1 MYAEYKRDVSHN
13 YLILREE
20 EKVNTASYQVRMLT
34 GNVIP
39 SILKCRLQGLDGNL
53 LFYYDITSRQ
63 SLASFYEQRKFHRKD
78 LHMLFCGFIRVM
90 EEMAEFLMNTDQ
102 LLLCP
107 EYIFLDIE
115 KREVKFCCLP
125 DYHHPIQEQ
134 FRELTEYLL
143 PRLDHEDSQAVSM
156 GYGVYRKAM
165 ETGFQLEHIKEA
177 IYQNREVTGKN
188 DNKDSAQKQGQ
199 KPPENNLDG
208 ADNFGEKIQE
218 KADVSH
224 LLETDVENKT
234 SKRKK
239 DKKKEESDSQKSS
252 NEWTGAL
259 LCVFTAAVLIILLIL
274 RYLGYLPGIPAE
286 AIFGGAIIL
295 LALAAFLSWTAEK
308 KKQKKQ
314 MSAEW
319 RQKVKRELDDTYES
333 SSEKRRTERSSE
345 DLYEADS
352 VQEKM
357 PEWGDIKY
365 KMPERTGETGTNRLE
380 NSQNV
385 YRETVQQNENYET
398 EKTENYGE
406 TVVLSAGQTEGP
418 ASLVS
423 REPGELATIYLDRD
437 LMVIGKMENAA
448 DTVISLPTVSRIH
461 AKIRKVDEEYYLSDL
476 NSRNGTSVNGRL
488 LKTGEEYQLQDEDQ
502 VEFAQ
507 ARYIFLK

>member
-39 SILKCRLQGLDGNL
+39 SILKCRLQGLDGN
-53 LFYYDITSRQ
+53 
-63 SLASFYEQRKFHRKD
+63 
-78 LHMLFCGFIRVM
+78 
-90 EEMAEFLMNTDQ
+90 

-177 IYQNREVTGKN
+177 IYQNRGVTEKSN
-188 DNKDSAQKQGQ
+188 DRESTQNQEQ
-199 KPPENNLDG
+199 KPPENNLDSM
-208 ADNFGEKIQE
+208 DNFGEKIQE

-224 LLETDVENKT
+224 LLKTDVENKT

-239 DKKKEESDSQKSS
+239 GKKKEESDFQKSS

-259 LCVFTAAVLIILLIL
+259 LCVSTAAVMIILLIL

-319 RQKVKRELDDTYES
+319 RQKVQRELADTKESDDKKKRAERN
-333 SSEKRRTERSSE
+333 SEN
-345 DLYEADS
+345 LYEADIS
-352 VQEKM
+352 QRKM
-357 PEWGDIKY
+357 SEWGEEKY
-365 KMPERTGETGTNRLE
+365 KMSEWTGETGTNRLE

-448 DTVISLPTVSRIH
+448 DAVISLPTVSRIH

>member
-239 DKKKEESDSQKSS
+239 DKKKEESVSHKSA
-252 NEWTGAL
+252 NEWTAAL
-259 LCVFTAAVLIILLIL
+259 LCVSTAAVMIILLIL

-295 LALAAFLSWTAEK
+295 LVLAAFLSWTAEK

-319 RQKVKRELDDTYES
+319 RKKVKRELDDTYES
-333 SSEKRRTERSSE
+333 SSEKRRKERNSE

-357 PEWGDIKY
+357 PEWGDEKY
-365 KMPERTGETGTNRLE
+365 KMPEQTGETE
-380 NSQNV
+380 ND
-385 YRETVQQNENYET
+385 
-398 EKTENYGE
+398 GE

-448 DTVISLPTVSRIH
+448 DAVISLPTVSRIH
-461 AKIRKVDEEYYLSDL
+461 AKIRKADDEYYLSDL

>member
-1 MYAEYKRDVSHN
+1 M
-13 YLILREE
+13 
-20 EKVNTASYQVRMLT
+20 
-34 GNVIP
+34 
-39 SILKCRLQGLDGNL
+39 
-53 LFYYDITSRQ
+53 
-63 SLASFYEQRKFHRKD
+63 
-78 LHMLFCGFIRVM
+78 
-90 EEMAEFLMNTDQ
+90 
-102 LLLCP
+102 
-107 EYIFLDIE
+107 
-115 KREVKFCCLP
+115 KFCCLP

-177 IYQNREVTGKN
+177 IYQNREVTEKSN
-188 DNKDSAQKQGQ
+188 DRESTQNQEQ
-199 KPPENNLDG
+199 KPPENNLDSM
-208 ADNFGEKIQE
+208 DNFGEKIQE

-224 LLETDVENKT
+224 LLKTDVENKT

-239 DKKKEESDSQKSS
+239 GKKKEESDFQKSS

-259 LCVFTAAVLIILLIL
+259 LCVSTAAVLIIFLIL

-286 AIFGGAIIL
+286 AFFGGVIIL
-295 LALAAFLSWTAEK
+295 LVLAAFLSWTAEK

-365 KMPERTGETGTNRLE
+365 KMPERIGETGTNRLE

-448 DTVISLPTVSRIH
+448 DAVISLPTVSRIH

-488 LKTGEEYQLQDEDQ
+488 LKTGEEYKLQDEDQ

>member
-78 LHMLFCGFIRVM
+78 LHMLFGGFIRVM

-143 PRLDHEDSQAVSM
+143 PRLDHEDPQAVSM

-319 RQKVKRELDDTYES
+319 RKKVKRELDDTYES
-333 SSEKRRTERSSE
+333 SSEKRRKERNPE

-357 PEWGDIKY
+357 PEWGDGKY
-365 KMPERTGETGTNRLE
+365 KMPEQTGE
-380 NSQNV
+380 
-385 YRETVQQNENYET
+385 
-398 EKTENYGE
+398 TENYGE

-437 LMVIGKMENAA
+437 LMVIGKMEN
-448 DTVISLPTVSRIH
+448 
-461 AKIRKVDEEYYLSDL
+461 
-476 NSRNGTSVNGRL
+476 GRL

>member
-78 LHMLFCGFIRVM
+78 LHMLFGGFIRVM

-143 PRLDHEDSQAVSM
+143 PRLDHEDPQAVSM

-239 DKKKEESDSQKSS
+239 DKKKEEPDFQKSS

-259 LCVFTAAVLIILLIL
+259 LCVLTAAVLIILLIF

-319 RQKVKRELDDTYES
+319 RKKVKRELDDTYES
-333 SSEKRRTERSSE
+333 SSEKRRKERKSE

-357 PEWGDIKY
+357 PEWGDEKY
-365 KMPERTGETGTNRLE
+365 KMPEQTGE
-380 NSQNV
+380 
-385 YRETVQQNENYET
+385 
-398 EKTENYGE
+398 TENYGE

-448 DTVISLPTVSRIH
+448 DAVISLPTVSRIH
-461 AKIRKVDEEYYLSDL
+461 AKIRKADDEYYLSDL

>member
-78 LHMLFCGFIRVM
+78 LHMLFGGFIRVM

-143 PRLDHEDSQAVSM
+143 PRLDHEDPQAVSM

-239 DKKKEESDSQKSS
+239 DKKKEESDFQKSS

-319 RQKVKRELDDTYES
+319 RKKVKRELDDTYES
-333 SSEKRRTERSSE
+333 SSEKRRKERNPE

-357 PEWGDIKY
+357 PEWGDEKY
-365 KMPERTGETGTNRLE
+365 KMPEQTGE
-380 NSQNV
+380 
-385 YRETVQQNENYET
+385 
-398 EKTENYGE
+398 TENYGE

-448 DTVISLPTVSRIH
+448 DAVISLPTVSRIH
-461 AKIRKVDEEYYLSDL
+461 AKIRKADDEYYLSDL

>member
-78 LHMLFCGFIRVM
+78 LHMLFGGFIRVM

-143 PRLDHEDSQAVSM
+143 PRLDHEDLQAVSM

-188 DNKDSAQKQGQ
+188 DNKGSVQKQGQ

-239 DKKKEESDSQKSS
+239 DKKKEESDFQKSS

-259 LCVFTAAVLIILLIL
+259 LCVSTAAVLIILLIL

-319 RQKVKRELDDTYES
+319 RKKVKRELDDTYES
-333 SSEKRRTERSSE
+333 SSEKRRKERNSE

-357 PEWGDIKY
+357 PEWGDGKY
-365 KMPERTGETGTNRLE
+365 KMPEQTGE
-380 NSQNV
+380 
-385 YRETVQQNENYET
+385 
-398 EKTENYGE
+398 TENYGE

-448 DTVISLPTVSRIH
+448 DAVISLPTVSRIH
-461 AKIRKVDEEYYLSDL
+461 AKIRKADDEYYLSDL

>member
-78 LHMLFCGFIRVM
+78 LHMLFGGFIRVM

-143 PRLDHEDSQAVSM
+143 PRLDHEDPRAVSM

-319 RQKVKRELDDTYES
+319 RKKVKRELDDTYES
-333 SSEKRRTERSSE
+333 SSEKRRKERNPE

-357 PEWGDIKY
+357 PEWGDGKY
-365 KMPERTGETGTNRLE
+365 KMPEQTGE
-380 NSQNV
+380 
-385 YRETVQQNENYET
+385 
-398 EKTENYGE
+398 TENYGE

-448 DTVISLPTVSRIH
+448 DAVISLPTVSRIH
-461 AKIRKVDEEYYLSDL
+461 AKIRKADDEYYLSDL

>member
-177 IYQNREVTGKN
+177 IYQNREVTEKSN
-188 DNKDSAQKQGQ
+188 DRESTQNQEQ
-199 KPPENNLDG
+199 KPPENNLDSM
-208 ADNFGEKIQE
+208 DNFGEKIQE

-224 LLETDVENKT
+224 LLKTDVENKT

-239 DKKKEESDSQKSS
+239 DKKKEESDFQKSS

-319 RQKVKRELDDTYES
+319 RKKVKRELDDTYES
-333 SSEKRRTERSSE
+333 SSEKRRKERNSE

-357 PEWGDIKY
+357 PEWGDGKY
-365 KMPERTGETGTNRLE
+365 KMPEQTGE
-380 NSQNV
+380 
-385 YRETVQQNENYET
+385 
-398 EKTENYGE
+398 TENYGE

-448 DTVISLPTVSRIH
+448 DAVISLPTVSRIH
-461 AKIRKVDEEYYLSDL
+461 AKIRKADDEYYLSDL

>member
-177 IYQNREVTGKN
+177 IYQNREVTEKSN
-188 DNKDSAQKQGQ
+188 DRESTQNQEQ
-199 KPPENNLDG
+199 KPPENNLDSM
-208 ADNFGEKIQE
+208 DTFGEKIQE
-218 KADVSH
+218 K
-224 LLETDVENKT
+224 
-234 SKRKK
+234 
-239 DKKKEESDSQKSS
+239 SDFQKSS

-259 LCVFTAAVLIILLIL
+259 LCVSTAAVLIIFLIL
-274 RYLGYLPGIPAE
+274 RYLGYLPGIPVE

-319 RQKVKRELDDTYES
+319 RQKVQRELADTKESDDKKKRAERN
-333 SSEKRRTERSSE
+333 SEN
-345 DLYEADS
+345 LYEADIS
-352 VQEKM
+352 QRKM

-365 KMPERTGETGTNRLE
+365 KMPERTGETGANRLE

-448 DTVISLPTVSRIH
+448 DAVISLPTVSRIH

>member
-78 LHMLFCGFIRVM
+78 LHMLFGGFIRVM

-143 PRLDHEDSQAVSM
+143 PRLDHEDPQAVSM
-156 GYGVYRKAM
+156 GYGVSRKAM

-177 IYQNREVTGKN
+177 IYQNREVIGKN

-239 DKKKEESDSQKSS
+239 DKKKEESDFQKSS

-319 RQKVKRELDDTYES
+319 RKKVKRELDDTYES
-333 SSEKRRTERSSE
+333 SSEKRRKERNSE

-357 PEWGDIKY
+357 PEWGDGKY
-365 KMPERTGETGTNRLE
+365 KMPEQTGE
-380 NSQNV
+380 
-385 YRETVQQNENYET
+385 
-398 EKTENYGE
+398 TENYGE

-448 DTVISLPTVSRIH
+448 DAVISLPTVSRIH
-461 AKIRKVDEEYYLSDL
+461 AKIRKADDEYYLSDL

>member
-78 LHMLFCGFIRVM
+78 LHMLFGGFIRVM
-90 EEMAEFLMNTDQ
+90 EVLMNTDQ

-143 PRLDHEDSQAVSM
+143 PRLDHEDPQAVSM

-239 DKKKEESDSQKSS
+239 DKKKEESDFQKSS

-319 RQKVKRELDDTYES
+319 RKKVKRELDDTYES
-333 SSEKRRTERSSE
+333 SSEKRRKERNSE

-357 PEWGDIKY
+357 PEWGDGKY
-365 KMPERTGETGTNRLE
+365 KMPEQTGE
-380 NSQNV
+380 
-385 YRETVQQNENYET
+385 
-398 EKTENYGE
+398 TENYGE

-448 DTVISLPTVSRIH
+448 DAVISLPTVSRIH

>member
-78 LHMLFCGFIRVM
+78 LHMLFGGFIRVM

-143 PRLDHEDSQAVSM
+143 PRLDHEDPQAVSM

-239 DKKKEESDSQKSS
+239 DKKKEESDFQKSS

-319 RQKVKRELDDTYES
+319 RKKVKRELDDTYES
-333 SSEKRRTERSSE
+333 SSEKRRKERNSE

-357 PEWGDIKY
+357 PEWGDGKY
-365 KMPERTGETGTNRLE
+365 KMPEQTGE
-380 NSQNV
+380 
-385 YRETVQQNENYET
+385 
-398 EKTENYGE
+398 TENYGE

-448 DTVISLPTVSRIH
+448 DAVISLPTVSRIH
-461 AKIRKVDEEYYLSDL
+461 AKIRKADDEYYLSDL

>member
-13 YLILREE
+13 YLILRED

-39 SILKCRLQGLDGNL
+39 SILKCRIQGLDGNL

-63 SLASFYEQRKFHRKD
+63 SLASFYEQRKFHSKD
-78 LHMLFCGFIRVM
+78 LHMLFGGFIRVM

-143 PRLDHEDSQAVSM
+143 PRLDHEDPLAVSM

-177 IYQNREVTGKN
+177 IYQNREATGKN
-188 DNKDSAQKQGQ
+188 DNKESAQKQEQ
-199 KPPENNLDG
+199 KLTGNNLDG
-208 ADNFGEKIQE
+208 VDNFGEEIQ
-218 KADVSH
+218 KKTDVSQ
-224 LLETDVENKT
+224 LLKTDMEDKT
-234 SKRKK
+234 SKRK
-239 DKKKEESDSQKSS
+239 DKKKEESVSHKSA
-252 NEWTGAL
+252 NEWTAAL
-259 LCVFTAAVLIILLIL
+259 LCVSTAAVMIILLIL

-319 RQKVKRELDDTYES
+319 RQKVQRELADTKESDDKKKRAERN
-333 SSEKRRTERSSE
+333 SENLYDSCFYFIQNLFFHFISQLARFPCQS
-345 DLYEADS
+345 DLVSLVTRNQMHMEMKYGLSCNLAI
-352 VQEKM
+352 VLH
-357 PEWGDIKY
+357 DIK
-365 KMPERTGETGTNRLE
+365 
-380 NSQNV
+380 SV
-385 YRETVQQNENYET
+385 TVQ
-398 EKTENYGE
+398 
-406 TVVLSAGQTEGP
+406 S
-418 ASLVS
+418 
-423 REPGELATIYLDRD
+423 
-437 LMVIGKMENAA
+437 
-448 DTVISLPTVSRIH
+448 ISEFCCHFFCKNHCFRCGF
-461 AKIRKVDEEYYLSDL
+461 IRKFINIGSM
-476 NSRNGTSVNGRL
+476 
-488 LKTGEEYQLQDEDQ
+488 
-502 VEFAQ
+502 
-507 ARYIFLK
+507 

>member
-20 EKVNTASYQVRMLT
+20 EKVNTASYHVRMLT

-78 LHMLFCGFIRVM
+78 LHMLFGGFIRVM

-143 PRLDHEDSQAVSM
+143 PRLDHEDPQAVSM

-239 DKKKEESDSQKSS
+239 DKKKEESDFQKSS

-319 RQKVKRELDDTYES
+319 RKKVKRELDDTYES
-333 SSEKRRTERSSE
+333 SSEKRRKERNSE

-357 PEWGDIKY
+357 PEWGDGKY
-365 KMPERTGETGTNRLE
+365 KMPEQTGE
-380 NSQNV
+380 
-385 YRETVQQNENYET
+385 
-398 EKTENYGE
+398 TENYGE

-448 DTVISLPTVSRIH
+448 DAVISLPTVSRIH
-461 AKIRKVDEEYYLSDL
+461 AKIRKADDEYYLSDL

>member
-78 LHMLFCGFIRVM
+78 LHMLFGGFIRVM

-143 PRLDHEDSQAVSM
+143 PRLDHEDPQAVSM

-319 RQKVKRELDDTYES
+319 RKKVKRDLDDTYES
-333 SSEKRRTERSSE
+333 SSEKRRKERNPE

-357 PEWGDIKY
+357 PEWGDGKY
-365 KMPERTGETGTNRLE
+365 KMPEQTGE
-380 NSQNV
+380 
-385 YRETVQQNENYET
+385 
-398 EKTENYGE
+398 TENYGE

-448 DTVISLPTVSRIH
+448 DAVISLPTVSRIH
-461 AKIRKVDEEYYLSDL
+461 AKIRKADDEYYLSDL

>member
-1 MYAEYKRDVSHN
+1 
-13 YLILREE
+13 
-20 EKVNTASYQVRMLT
+20 
-34 GNVIP
+34 
-39 SILKCRLQGLDGNL
+39 
-53 LFYYDITSRQ
+53 
-63 SLASFYEQRKFHRKD
+63 
-78 LHMLFCGFIRVM
+78 
-90 EEMAEFLMNTDQ
+90 MNTDQ

-143 PRLDHEDSQAVSM
+143 PRLDHEDPQAVSM

-177 IYQNREVTGKN
+177 IYQNREVIGKN

-239 DKKKEESDSQKSS
+239 DKKKEESDFQKSS

-319 RQKVKRELDDTYES
+319 RKKVKRELDDTYES
-333 SSEKRRTERSSE
+333 SSEKRRKERNSE

-357 PEWGDIKY
+357 PEWGDGKY
-365 KMPERTGETGTNRLE
+365 KMPEQTGE
-380 NSQNV
+380 
-385 YRETVQQNENYET
+385 
-398 EKTENYGE
+398 TENYGE

-448 DTVISLPTVSRIH
+448 DAVISLPTVSRIH
-461 AKIRKVDEEYYLSDL
+461 AKIRKADDEYYLSDL

>member
-78 LHMLFCGFIRVM
+78 LHMLFGGFIRVM

-143 PRLDHEDSQAVSM
+143 PRLDHEDPQAVSM

-239 DKKKEESDSQKSS
+239 DKKKEESDFQKSS

-319 RQKVKRELDDTYES
+319 RKKVKRELDDTYES
-333 SSEKRRTERSSE
+333 SSEKRRKERNSE

-357 PEWGDIKY
+357 PEWGDGKY
-365 KMPERTGETGTNRLE
+365 KMPEQTGE
-380 NSQNV
+380 
-385 YRETVQQNENYET
+385 
-398 EKTENYGE
+398 TENYGE

-448 DTVISLPTVSRIH
+448 DAVISLPTVSRIQ

>member
-13 YLILREE
+13 YLILRED

-39 SILKCRLQGLDGNL
+39 SILKCRIQGLDGNL

-63 SLASFYEQRKFHRKD
+63 SLASFYEQRKFHSKD
-78 LHMLFCGFIRVM
+78 LHMLFGGFIRVM

-143 PRLDHEDSQAVSM
+143 PRLDHEDPLAVSM

-177 IYQNREVTGKN
+177 IYQNREATGKN
-188 DNKDSAQKQGQ
+188 DNKESAQKQEQ
-199 KPPENNLDG
+199 KLTGNYLDG
-208 ADNFGEKIQE
+208 ADNFGEEIQ
-218 KADVSH
+218 KKTDVSQ
-224 LLETDVENKT
+224 LLKTDMEDKT
-234 SKRKK
+234 SKRK
-239 DKKKEESDSQKSS
+239 DKKKEESVSHKFA
-252 NEWTGAL
+252 NEWTAAL
-259 LCVFTAAVLIILLIL
+259 LCVSTAAVMIILLIL

-319 RQKVKRELDDTYES
+319 RQKVQRELADTKESDDKKKRAERN
-333 SSEKRRTERSSE
+333 SEN
-345 DLYEADS
+345 LYEADIS
-352 VQEKM
+352 QRKM
-357 PEWGDIKY
+357 SEWGEEKY
-365 KMPERTGETGTNRLE
+365 KMSEWTGETGANRLE

-448 DTVISLPTVSRIH
+448 DAVISLPTVSRIH

-488 LKTGEEYQLQDEDQ
+488 LKTGEEYKLQDEDQ

>member
-177 IYQNREVTGKN
+177 IYQNREVTEKSN
-188 DNKDSAQKQGQ
+188 DRESTQNQEQ
-199 KPPENNLDG
+199 KPPENNLDSM
-208 ADNFGEKIQE
+208 DNFGEKIQE

-224 LLETDVENKT
+224 LLKTDVENKT

-239 DKKKEESDSQKSS
+239 GKKKEESDFQKSS

-259 LCVFTAAVLIILLIL
+259 ICVSTAAVLIIFLIL

-357 PEWGDIKY
+357 PE
-365 KMPERTGETGTNRLE
+365 RTGETGTNRLE

-448 DTVISLPTVSRIH
+448 DAVISLPTVSRIH

-488 LKTGEEYQLQDEDQ
+488 LKTGEEYKLQDEDQ

>member
-34 GNVIP
+34 GNVIL

-78 LHMLFCGFIRVM
+78 LHMLFGGFIRVM

-143 PRLDHEDSQAVSM
+143 PRLDHEDPQAVSM

-239 DKKKEESDSQKSS
+239 DKKKEESDFQKSS

-319 RQKVKRELDDTYES
+319 RKKVKRELDDTYES
-333 SSEKRRTERSSE
+333 SSEKRRKERNSE

-357 PEWGDIKY
+357 PEWGDGKY
-365 KMPERTGETGTNRLE
+365 KMPEQTGE
-380 NSQNV
+380 
-385 YRETVQQNENYET
+385 
-398 EKTENYGE
+398 TENYGE

-448 DTVISLPTVSRIH
+448 DAVISLPTVSRIH
-461 AKIRKVDEEYYLSDL
+461 AKIRKADDEYYLSDL

>member
-78 LHMLFCGFIRVM
+78 LHMLFGGFIRVM

-143 PRLDHEDSQAVSM
+143 PRLDHEDPQAVSM

-199 KPPENNLDG
+199 KPPENKLDG
-208 ADNFGEKIQE
+208 ADNFGEKKQE

-239 DKKKEESDSQKSS
+239 DKKKEESDFQKSS

-319 RQKVKRELDDTYES
+319 RKKVKRELDDTYES
-333 SSEKRRTERSSE
+333 SSEKRRKERNSE

-357 PEWGDIKY
+357 PEWGDGKY
-365 KMPERTGETGTNRLE
+365 KMPEQTGE
-380 NSQNV
+380 
-385 YRETVQQNENYET
+385 
-398 EKTENYGE
+398 TENYGE

-448 DTVISLPTVSRIH
+448 DAVISLPTVSRIH
-461 AKIRKVDEEYYLSDL
+461 AKIRKADDEYYLSDL

>member
-78 LHMLFCGFIRVM
+78 LHMLFGGFIRVM

-143 PRLDHEDSQAVSM
+143 PRLDHEDPQAVSM

-239 DKKKEESDSQKSS
+239 DKKKEESDFQKSS

-319 RQKVKRELDDTYES
+319 RKKVKRELDDTYES
-333 SSEKRRTERSSE
+333 SSEKRRKERNSE

-357 PEWGDIKY
+357 PEWGDGKY
-365 KMPERTGETGTNRLE
+365 KMPEQTGE
-380 NSQNV
+380 
-385 YRETVQQNENYET
+385 
-398 EKTENYGE
+398 TENYGE

-448 DTVISLPTVSRIH
+448 DAVIPLPTVSRIH
-461 AKIRKVDEEYYLSDL
+461 AKIRKADDEYYLSDL

>member
-78 LHMLFCGFIRVM
+78 LHMLFGGFIRVM

-143 PRLDHEDSQAVSM
+143 PRLDHEDPQAVSM

-239 DKKKEESDSQKSS
+239 GKKKEESDFQKSS

-259 LCVFTAAVLIILLIL
+259 LCVSTAAVMIILLIL

-319 RQKVKRELDDTYES
+319 RKKVKRELDDTYES
-333 SSEKRRTERSSE
+333 SSEKRRKERNSE

-357 PEWGDIKY
+357 PEWGDGKY
-365 KMPERTGETGTNRLE
+365 KMPEQTGE
-380 NSQNV
+380 
-385 YRETVQQNENYET
+385 
-398 EKTENYGE
+398 TENYGE

-448 DTVISLPTVSRIH
+448 DAVISLPTVSRIH
-461 AKIRKVDEEYYLSDL
+461 AKIRKADDEYYLSDL

>member
-53 LFYYDITSRQ
+53 LFYYDITSKQ

-78 LHMLFCGFIRVM
+78 LHMLFGGFIRVM

-143 PRLDHEDSQAVSM
+143 PRLDHEDPQAVSM

-239 DKKKEESDSQKSS
+239 DKKKEESDFQKSS

-319 RQKVKRELDDTYES
+319 RKKVKRELDDTYES
-333 SSEKRRTERSSE
+333 SSEKRRKERNSE

-357 PEWGDIKY
+357 PEWGDGKY
-365 KMPERTGETGTNRLE
+365 KMPEQTGE
-380 NSQNV
+380 
-385 YRETVQQNENYET
+385 
-398 EKTENYGE
+398 TENYGE

-448 DTVISLPTVSRIH
+448 DAVISLPTVSRIH
-461 AKIRKVDEEYYLSDL
+461 AKIRKADDEYYLSDL

>member
-1 MYAEYKRDVSHN
+1 
-13 YLILREE
+13 
-20 EKVNTASYQVRMLT
+20 
-34 GNVIP
+34 
-39 SILKCRLQGLDGNL
+39 
-53 LFYYDITSRQ
+53 
-63 SLASFYEQRKFHRKD
+63 
-78 LHMLFCGFIRVM
+78 
-90 EEMAEFLMNTDQ
+90 
-102 LLLCP
+102 
-107 EYIFLDIE
+107 
-115 KREVKFCCLP
+115 
-125 DYHHPIQEQ
+125 
-134 FRELTEYLL
+134 
-143 PRLDHEDSQAVSM
+143 
-156 GYGVYRKAM
+156 M

-234 SKRKK
+234 SRRKK
-239 DKKKEESDSQKSS
+239 DKKKEESDFQKSS

-319 RQKVKRELDDTYES
+319 RKKVKRELDDTYES
-333 SSEKRRTERSSE
+333 SSEKRRKERNSE

-357 PEWGDIKY
+357 PEWGDGKY
-365 KMPERTGETGTNRLE
+365 KMPEQTGE
-380 NSQNV
+380 
-385 YRETVQQNENYET
+385 
-398 EKTENYGE
+398 TENYGE

-448 DTVISLPTVSRIH
+448 DAVISLPTVSRIH

>member
-78 LHMLFCGFIRVM
+78 LHMLFGGFIRVM

-143 PRLDHEDSQAVSM
+143 PRLDHEDPQAVSM

-319 RQKVKRELDDTYES
+319 RKKVKRELDDTYES
-333 SSEKRRTERSSE
+333 SSEKRRKERNSE

-357 PEWGDIKY
+357 PEWGDGKY
-365 KMPERTGETGTNRLE
+365 KMPEQTGE
-380 NSQNV
+380 
-385 YRETVQQNENYET
+385 
-398 EKTENYGE
+398 TENYGE

-448 DTVISLPTVSRIH
+448 DAVISLPTVSRIH
-461 AKIRKVDEEYYLSDL
+461 AKIRKADDEYYLSDL

>member
-78 LHMLFCGFIRVM
+78 LHMLFGGFIRVM

-143 PRLDHEDSQAVSM
+143 PRLDHEDPQAVSM

-239 DKKKEESDSQKSS
+239 DKKKEESDFQKSS

-319 RQKVKRELDDTYES
+319 RKKVKRELDDTYES
-333 SSEKRRTERSSE
+333 SSEKRRKERNSE

-357 PEWGDIKY
+357 PEWGDGKY
-365 KMPERTGETGTNRLE
+365 KMPEQTGE
-380 NSQNV
+380 
-385 YRETVQQNENYET
+385 
-398 EKTENYGE
+398 TENYGE

-448 DTVISLPTVSRIH
+448 DAVISLPTVSRIH
-461 AKIRKVDEEYYLSDL
+461 AKIRKADDEYYLSDL
-476 NSRNGTSVNGRL
+476 TSRNGTSVNGRL

>member
-78 LHMLFCGFIRVM
+78 LHMLFGGFIRVM

-143 PRLDHEDSQAVSM
+143 PRLDHEDPQAVSM

-239 DKKKEESDSQKSS
+239 DKKKEESDFQKSS

-319 RQKVKRELDDTYES
+319 RKKVKRELDDTYES
-333 SSEKRRTERSSE
+333 SSEKRRKERKSE

-357 PEWGDIKY
+357 PEWGDEKY
-365 KMPERTGETGTNRLE
+365 KMPEQTGE
-380 NSQNV
+380 
-385 YRETVQQNENYET
+385 
-398 EKTENYGE
+398 TENYGE

-448 DTVISLPTVSRIH
+448 DAVISLPTVSRIH
-461 AKIRKVDEEYYLSDL
+461 AKIRKADDEYYLSDL

>member
-78 LHMLFCGFIRVM
+78 LHMLFGGFIRVM

-143 PRLDHEDSQAVSM
+143 PRLDHEDPQAVSM

-199 KPPENNLDG
+199 KPPGNKLDG

-224 LLETDVENKT
+224 LPETDVENKT

-239 DKKKEESDSQKSS
+239 DKKKEESDFQKSS

-259 LCVFTAAVLIILLIL
+259 LCVLTAAVLIILLIF

-319 RQKVKRELDDTYES
+319 RKKVKRELDDTYES
-333 SSEKRRTERSSE
+333 SSEKRRKERNSE

-357 PEWGDIKY
+357 PEWGDGKY
-365 KMPERTGETGTNRLE
+365 KMPEQTGE
-380 NSQNV
+380 
-385 YRETVQQNENYET
+385 
-398 EKTENYGE
+398 TENYGE

-448 DTVISLPTVSRIH
+448 DAVISLPTVSRIH
-461 AKIRKVDEEYYLSDL
+461 AKIRKADDEYYLSDL

>member
-78 LHMLFCGFIRVM
+78 LHMLFGGFIRVM

-143 PRLDHEDSQAVSM
+143 PRLDHEDPLAVSM

-177 IYQNREVTGKN
+177 IYQNREATGKN
-188 DNKDSAQKQGQ
+188 DNKESAQKQEQ
-199 KPPENNLDG
+199 KLTGNNLDG
-208 ADNFGEKIQE
+208 ADNFGEEIQ
-218 KADVSH
+218 KKTDVSQ
-224 LLETDVENKT
+224 LLKTDMEDKT
-234 SKRKK
+234 SKRK
-239 DKKKEESDSQKSS
+239 DKKKEESVSQKSS

-319 RQKVKRELDDTYES
+319 RKKVKRELDDTYES
-333 SSEKRRTERSSE
+333 SSEKRRKERNPE

-357 PEWGDIKY
+357 PEWGDGKY
-365 KMPERTGETGTNRLE
+365 KMPEQTGE
-380 NSQNV
+380 
-385 YRETVQQNENYET
+385 
-398 EKTENYGE
+398 TENYGE

-448 DTVISLPTVSRIH
+448 DAVISLPTVSRIH
-461 AKIRKVDEEYYLSDL
+461 AKIRKADDEYYLSDL

>member
-13 YLILREE
+13 YLILRED

-39 SILKCRLQGLDGNL
+39 SILKCRIQGLDGNL

-63 SLASFYEQRKFHRKD
+63 SLASFYEQRKFHSKD
-78 LHMLFCGFIRVM
+78 LHMLFGGFIRVM

-143 PRLDHEDSQAVSM
+143 PRLDHEDPLAVSM

-177 IYQNREVTGKN
+177 IYQNREATGKN
-188 DNKDSAQKQGQ
+188 DNKESAQKQEQ
-199 KPPENNLDG
+199 KLTGNNLDG
-208 ADNFGEKIQE
+208 ADNFGEEIQ
-218 KADVSH
+218 KKTDVSQ
-224 LLETDVENKT
+224 LLKTDMEDKT
-234 SKRKK
+234 SKRK
-239 DKKKEESDSQKSS
+239 DKKKEESVSYKSA
-252 NEWTGAL
+252 NEWTAAL
-259 LCVFTAAVLIILLIL
+259 LCVSTAAVMIILLIL

-319 RQKVKRELDDTYES
+319 RQKVQRELADTKESDDKKKRAERN
-333 SSEKRRTERSSE
+333 SEN
-345 DLYEADS
+345 LYEADIS
-352 VQEKM
+352 QRKM
-357 PEWGDIKY
+357 SEWGEEKY
-365 KMPERTGETGTNRLE
+365 KLSEWTGETGANRLE

-448 DTVISLPTVSRIH
+448 DAVISLPTVSRIH

-488 LKTGEEYQLQDEDQ
+488 LKTGEEYKLQDEDQ

>member
-78 LHMLFCGFIRVM
+78 LHMLFGGFIRVM

-143 PRLDHEDSQAVSM
+143 PRLDHEDPQAVSM

-224 LLETDVENKT
+224 FLETDVENKP

-239 DKKKEESDSQKSS
+239 DKKKEESDFQKSS

-308 KKQKKQ
+308 KNQKKQ

-319 RQKVKRELDDTYES
+319 RKKVKRELDDTYES
-333 SSEKRRTERSSE
+333 SSEKRRKERNSE

-357 PEWGDIKY
+357 PEWGDGKY
-365 KMPERTGETGTNRLE
+365 KMPEQTGE
-380 NSQNV
+380 
-385 YRETVQQNENYET
+385 
-398 EKTENYGE
+398 TENYGE

-448 DTVISLPTVSRIH
+448 DAVISLPTVSRIH
-461 AKIRKVDEEYYLSDL
+461 AKIRKADDEYYLSDL